1 MKLIVGIDFG
11 TSTTV
16 VRYKLEGENRVY
28 ELKEGTGITSVIP
41 TAILKLKTGEMT
53 YYGSDAV
60 NNRASYPDDP
70 WFSNF
75 KMMLLSKDET
85 VRKKGEELIIE
96 FLSHIFKLFKEQTE
110 NFSYDSLDVRVSY
123 PAKWSDASIKF
134 MKRAIERAGFGTNI
148 IGVSEPI
155 AASYNMLHNHNKVF
169 EANDLLQ
176 PNKPVRVFMLDM
188 GAGTTDIEI
197 FKLTYSDCSGI
208 SITESLSYPT
218 VDNKKLCGGHEID
231 EILSTYINKCAKD
244 AGFNGNE
251 SIFTAHAAKQWK
263 DANLSKGLKNNYIV
277 PVPGDIGMILKYSGI
292 SDFKS
297 VVESMSLT
305 RDKFEQLTA
314 KHWKNLYQLIK
325 ESIIEYKKLYQVG
338 EDDIDALF
346 LTGGH
351 SCWYVVPS
359 LFKGESLSEK
369 VGLNNKLTFTKLL
382 AKPERMFLDSLPHEC
397 VANGL
402 CLYNERVKLNN
413 NKSILV
419 SVESVITNNVW
430 ISVSLNEKESA
441 PKQIFRKGQ
450 PTRENGK
457 HATYHFKT
465 SLNIVKF
472 FAISN
477 QKFNLSVTF
486 YSGDSSAETAEKRV
500 YHFYMKDDKSLLE
513 KIIKLLS
520 PLDWGYSSSWVFDFS
535 IKFHVM
541 DDGEICFSGICY
553 MNHDKDKTVKFKD
566 KDFNL

>member
-1 MKLIVGIDFG
+1 MKLIVGLDFG

-85 VRKKGEELIIE
+85 VRIKGEELIIE
-96 FLSHIFKLFKEQTE
+96 FLSHINKLFKEQTE
-110 NFSYDSLDVRVSY
+110 NLSYDCLDVRVSY

-134 MKRAIERAGFGTNI
+134 MKRAIEKAGFGTNI
-148 IGVSEPI
+148 TGVPEPI

-169 EANDLLQ
+169 EANGLLQ
-176 PNKPVRVFMLDM
+176 TNKPVRVFMLDM

-197 FKLTYSDCSGI
+197 FKLTYSDSLGI

-292 SDFKS
+292 SDYKY

-305 RDKFEQLTA
+305 RDKFEELTA
-314 KHWKNLYQLIK
+314 KHWRNLYQLIK
-325 ESIIEYKKLYQVG
+325 ESIIEYKKLYKVG
-338 EDDIDALF
+338 EEDIDALF

-351 SCWYVVPS
+351 SCWYVVPC

-369 VGLNNKLTFTKLL
+369 VGLSNKLTFTKLL

-413 NKSILV
+413 KLTIV
-419 SVESVITNNVW
+419 SVESVVTNNVW

-441 PKQIFRKGQ
+441 PIQIFRKGQ

-457 HATYHFKT
+457 HATYHFKK
-465 SLNIVKF
+465 SLNIVKD
-472 FAISN
+472 FAFGN

-486 YSGDSSAETAEKRV
+486 FSGDSSADTAEKRV
-500 YHFYMKDDKSLLE
+500 YHFAIEDKSKWKYFLRSILG
-513 KIIKLLS
+513 LN
-520 PLDWGYSSSWVFDFS
+520 SSWDFDFS
-535 IKFHVM
+535 IKFQVM
-541 DDGEICFSGICY
+541 DNGEICFSGICY
-553 MNHDKDKTVKFKD
+553 MNHDKDKTVKFTE